1 MIALLDILKL
11 VLRTSDPVAQVIPD
25 LPPIQTQNGSQTAT
39 GFSARDGPFVLTAS
53 DRRGMREEM
62 QANPLGVTPA
72 TATHVPIAAVDP
84 DWKRRLDAKLNGDA
98 IEHDPS
104 HGLRAGMLDKPEPK
118 GRSFG
123 SVLRKITVFVVGGA
137 FVLVLIVTIGNL
149 MMEAKK
155 NDAVAA
161 SPTVEEQFLQVMAE
175 VVVPETAPS
184 DKAWYEFDF
193 AQVAQWFVAKG
204 LLAVA
209 GDRNAQITLGAI
221 VGGLFVFMIILRGF
235 FMLRGMF
242 HPRIQPSLTGMG
254 LDSP

>member
-1 MIALLDILKL
+1 
-11 VLRTSDPVAQVIPD
+11 
-25 LPPIQTQNGSQTAT
+25 
-39 GFSARDGPFVLTAS
+39 
-53 DRRGMREEM
+53 
-62 QANPLGVTPA
+62 
-72 TATHVPIAAVDP
+72 
-84 DWKRRLDAKLNGDA
+84 
-98 IEHDPS
+98 
-104 HGLRAGMLDKPEPK
+104 MLDKPEPK

-184 DKAWYEFDF
+184 DKAWYEFYF